1 MLDKGQRLVYNKGW
15 RGGNKKDL
23 KTPHI
28 VVLHKCHTPPGGGE
42 LGALRAR
49 EARLGYL

>member
-23 KTPHI
+23 KTQHI
-28 VVLHKCHTPPGGGE
+28 VCCINVTAAWRRGTGLAS
-42 LGALRAR
+42 LG
-49 EARLGYL
+49 